1 MRSESRKQR
10 AEGVRMIR
18 GGAGGMPRTF
28 ANCTAILAVVTV
40 LAAIS
45 SAGLTDISPVMPRNR
60 VSTNSAV
67 AADSHGLQSWRDHG
81 GLAVTSEMRD
91 TPSPLLDP
99 IITSD
104 YVPGM
109 HVVRSSVGI
118 TIEIK
123 RPEDVPTDGTAIFYT
138 MSGETDVD
146 TPSCGIVDGSKA
158 VPPNGEEYQSSL
170 HFCGNET
177 AVTIRAV
184 LCPHGGGNDQPGVL
198 AAVNSTKSCAITLEY
213 MRTNITY
220 TSATRTS
227 KKKNFTRTL
236 LTYQQALAASQKRA
250 LISAAMSPYRL
261 LSPCSS

>member
-10 AEGVRMIR
+10 AERVRMIR
-18 GGAGGMPRTF
+18 GGAGGMPRTL

-45 SAGLTDISPVMPRNR
+45 SAGLTNASPVMPRNR
-60 VSTNSAV
+60 ISTNSAV
-67 AADSHGLQSWRDHG
+67 AADSHGLQSWRDAG

-104 YVPGM
+104 YSPDM

-146 TPSCGIVDGSKA
+146 TPSCGIVEGSKA

-184 LCPHGGGNDQPGVL
+184 LCPHGGGNVDQPGVL
-198 AAVNSTKSCAITLEY
+198 AAVNSTKSCASTLEY
-213 MRTNITY
+213 MRTNTTY

-227 KKKNFTRTL
+227 KKKNFTPTL
-236 LTYQQALAASQKRA
+236 LTYQQALTSPTRV

-261 LSPCSS
+261 SSPCSS